1 MTSAISDVRSVVAFR
16 RASRVMPG
24 GVNSPVRAMRQ
35 IGREPLF
42 FERGEGCELIDL
54 DGNRYID
61 WVSSWGP
68 MILGHAEPSV
78 VEAVQRAAAGGTSF
92 GAATEAEIELAEEV
106 SRRVPSVEMLR
117 MTSSGTEAAM
127 TAVRLARAATGRD
140 SVLKFAGCYHGHSDG
155 LLVEAGS
162 GLAEGALP
170 ASAGVTRGQAAE
182 TTVLGWNDLAAVE
195 RTLASGEFA
204 AVILEPI
211 PANMGVV
218 PPLPG
223 FLAGVRE
230 ACDRHG
236 TLLIFDEVITGFRV
250 ARGGAQ
256 ELYGVRPDLTVFGK
270 IIGGGL
276 PAAAVGGPSDLMELL
291 APVGDVYQAGTLS
304 GNPLA
309 VAAGLA
315 TLRKLDEDAYARLT
329 ETTGRMRSGLE
340 EIAADHRDGRRLSVA
355 AVPGLFTLFFRA
367 EAPRDF
373 SEATDSDTGFHAAFC
388 RALLEV
394 GIYAPPS
401 RFEAWF
407 PGLAHD
413 DAAVERSLAMIAE
426 AASSTGSAG

>member
-1 MTSAISDVRSVVAFR
+1 MTSAISDDRSVVAFR

-92 GAATEAEIELAEEV
+92 GVATEAEIELAEEV

-388 RALLEV
+388 RALLEA

-426 AASSTGSAG
+426 AAFSTGSAG